1 MIDSHGEHGEHG
13 EHREHDAHGA
23 HEEPPETP
31 LTGEEE
37 PPPVGPWSAF
47 NLYSSPVPFGGPPA
61 EPVEI
66 DGEVPWELRDDPDPD
81 PDSDEDKND
90 ETAR

>member
-1 MIDSHGEHGEHG
+1 MIDSHGEHSE
-13 EHREHDAHGA
+13 
-23 HEEPPETP
+23 HEEPREIP

-66 DGEVPWELRDDPDPD
+66 DGEVPWELRDGPDDPDD
-81 PDSDEDKND
+81 DKND

>member
-1 MIDSHGEHGEHG
+1 MVDHDGKPGEHQ
-13 EHREHDAHGA
+13 
-23 HEEPPETP
+23 EPANTP

-47 NLYSSPVPFGGPPA
+47 NLYSSPVPFGGPPD
-61 EPVEI
+61 EPIEI
-66 DGEVPWELRDDPDPD
+66 DGEVPWEPRDDPSADDPD
-81 PDSDEDKND
+81 AKKD

>member
-1 MIDSHGEHGEHG
+1 MVDS
-13 EHREHDAHGA
+13 RGA
-23 HEEPPETP
+23 HQDPAEAP

-47 NLYSSPVPFGGPPA
+47 NLYSSPVPFGGPPS

-66 DGEVPWELRDDPDPD
+66 DGEVPWELREDPADDDNH
-81 PDSDEDKND
+81 K
-90 ETAR
+90 TAR